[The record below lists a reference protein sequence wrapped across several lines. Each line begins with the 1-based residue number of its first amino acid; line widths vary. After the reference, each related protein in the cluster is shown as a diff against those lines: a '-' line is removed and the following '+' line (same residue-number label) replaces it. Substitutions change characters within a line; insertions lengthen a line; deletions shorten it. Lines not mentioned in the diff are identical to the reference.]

1 MVRLNIDDW
10 ELKDMIATRPTEA
23 YAYIRELEKEIKR
36 LYADTGTIY
45 VDKITMY
52 TIPQDE

>member
-23 YAYIRELEKEIKR
+23 YAYIRELEKEIKN
-36 LYADTGTIY
+36 LYKKNNRIY
-45 VDKITMY
+45 VEKVTMY
-52 TIPQDE
+52 KMPEDK

>member
-45 VDKITMY
+45 VDKVTMY